1 MGRNIRFLKSELEP
15 FRAQFKQEVE
25 NGETEPA

>member
-15 FRAQFKQEVE
+15 FRAQFKQEVA
-25 NGETEPA
+25 NWKDQ